1 MSKLI
6 KTEDNN
12 TIKVGMF
19 QLQTKSFWLGLVS
32 ILVLFLFAVIWLNT
46 YYWYSVCKQSIENN
60 TKIIEKIESTK

>member
-19 QLQTKSFWLGLVS
+19 QLQTKSFWLGLVA
-32 ILVLFLFAVIWLNT
+32 ILVLFLFSVIYLNT
-46 YYWYSVCKQSIENN
+46 YFWYKVCNDILKNN
-60 TKIIEKIESTK
+60 LEIHKVQK